1 VRLHGSTVFI
11 EWADGTILVKTRE
24 KGQTVLHLEGNYVD
38 RKSIKG
44 FHYDLPKEQL
54 LMGQQRQ

>member
-1 VRLHGSTVFI
+1 VFI
-11 EWADGTILVKTRE
+11 EWADGAILVKTRE